1 MKPIQIIG
9 RIFAIPVVVMALVA
23 VSSGSGFSQSAE
35 NLAGSYTV
43 ISVTNVLGDKTSHP
57 YGPDPKGVMMLDA
70 NGNYVVVLMRP
81 DLPKFVS
88 NNRSTGTADEYKAI
102 AVGSFTH
109 YGTYSV
115 ADGHIIFRLTGST
128 FPNWDGQ
135 EQKRALT
142 VSGDELKY
150 TVVSTIGGT
159 STVAWKRVR

>member
-9 RIFAIPVVVMALVA
+9 RIFAMPVVVMALA
-23 VSSGSGFSQSAE
+23 AASSGSGFSQSAKD
-35 NLAGSYTV
+35 LAGFYTV
-43 ISVTNVLGDKTSHP
+43 ISVTNVQGDKTSHP

-102 AVGSFTH
+102 SVGSFTH
-109 YGTYSV
+109 FGTYSV
-115 ADGHIIFRLTGST
+115 ADGNIIFRLTGST

-150 TVVSTIGGT
+150 TVASTMSGT